1 MQDFQISKILVSAI
15 NTADT
20 EFRITRADDDSSA
33 LAASMASVGLCVPPL
48 ICSKD
53 EGFIMVSG
61 FKRLAVAATLGWK
74 TITCRVAAGGSEKDL
89 AKLAVAENAFQREL
103 SPGEVIR
110 AIALLNLYMDAKE
123 MAEAS
128 PAIFNTKLNAGYI
141 KNLTRIRKLP
151 HPAMALLDTGGLSV
165 KAAKT
170 MVGLDPE
177 AAKAFLDLFA
187 NVKVS
192 SSKQM
197 EIMTW
202 AREICAREKISVSEL
217 FMEKEVTDILKPDE
231 KSDNSPAHRDL
242 SAAGN
247 LLRAKLFQRRFP
259 KLDLAKKSSA
269 KQFRALKLPK
279 GVRMVLPENFESM
292 VYSISFNFKS
302 PKELQDQLTGLN
314 TLPDS
319 EGFKDLLKR

>member
-1 MQDFQISKILVSAI
+1 MQDFQFSKILVSAI

-20 EFRITRADDDSSA
+20 KFRITRADDESSA

-48 ICSKD
+48 VCSKD
-53 EGFIMVSG
+53 AGYIMVSG
-61 FKRLAVAATLGWK
+61 FKRLAAAATLGWE
-74 TITCRVAAGGSEKDL
+74 TITCRVAAAGSEKDL
-89 AKLAVAENAFQREL
+89 AKQAVAENAFQREL

-123 MAEAS
+123 MANAS
-128 PAIFNTKLNAGYI
+128 TAIFNTGLNAGYI
-141 KNLTRIRKLP
+141 KNLIRISKLP
-151 HPAMALLDTGGLSV
+151 HPAMALLDTAGLSV

-177 AAKAFLDLFA
+177 AAKAFLELFTS
-187 NVKVS
+187 VKVS

-217 FMEKEVTDILKPDE
+217 CREKELAIILNPDND
-231 KSDNSPAHRDL
+231 SDVSQVHKDL

-247 LLRAKLFQRRFP
+247 LLRAKLFERRFP
-259 KLDLAKKSSA
+259 ELDLARKSSA
-269 KQFRALKLPK
+269 KQLRALKLPK
-279 GVRMVLPENFESM
+279 GVRMVLPESFESM
-292 VYSISFNFKS
+292 VYSI
-302 PKELQDQLTGLN
+302 
-314 TLPDS
+314 
-319 EGFKDLLKR
+319 